1 MKAPGRLRVKRDKR
15 LLSRDTQRDTP
26 QDVGKVGAAK
36 PRDDVSIKSVLTDLL
51 QNPAN
56 SPVLRASAARTL
68 AEMDGLVGRHQAV
81 PDRGQDTPV
90 EHLSRADLVLELGRL
105 RALCAVD
112 RSTITS

>member
-1 MKAPGRLRVKRDKR
+1 MKAPGRLRVTRDKR
-15 LLSRDTQRDTP
+15 TLSRDTQ
-26 QDVGKVGAAK
+26 QDVVSVGAPK
-36 PRDDVSIKSVLTDLL
+36 PPDDVSIKSVLTDLL

-105 RALCAVD
+105 RALCAPSAVD
-112 RSTITS
+112 RSTKDS

>member
-1 MKAPGRLRVKRDKR
+1 VKAPGRVRVKRDKR
-15 LLSRDTQRDTP
+15 LLSRDTQ
-26 QDVGKVGAAK
+26 QAVGNTSAESPG
-36 PRDDVSIKSVLTDLL
+36 PDVSIKSVLTDLL

-90 EHLSRADLVLELGRL
+90 EHLSRADLVAELGRL

-112 RSTITS
+112 RSTNTS